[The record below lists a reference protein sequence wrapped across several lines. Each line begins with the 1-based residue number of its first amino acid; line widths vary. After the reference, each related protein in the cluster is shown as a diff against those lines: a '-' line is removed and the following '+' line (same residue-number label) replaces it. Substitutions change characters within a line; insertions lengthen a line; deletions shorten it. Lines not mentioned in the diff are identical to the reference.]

1 MGKSPFTDAMEALEE
16 IRDFCKKRQESYE
29 GWDPTPQSSKF
40 DLRRILEKAEE
51 AIETLK
57 PGNAQSSPRPQPPL
71 EVINEDCDKKNAI
84 KRYRGTFD

>member
-16 IRDFCKKRQESYE
+16 IRDFCKRRQESYE
-29 GWDPTPQSSKF
+29 GWEPTPQSSKL

-57 PGNAQSSPRPQPPL
+57 PGNAQSSPRPKPPL
-71 EVINEDCDKKNAI
+71 KVVGEDRNKKNAI